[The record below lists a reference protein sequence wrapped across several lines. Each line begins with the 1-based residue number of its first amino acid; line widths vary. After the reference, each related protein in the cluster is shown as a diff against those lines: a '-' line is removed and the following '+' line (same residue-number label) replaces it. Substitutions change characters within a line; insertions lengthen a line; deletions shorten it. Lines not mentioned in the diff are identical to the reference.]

1 VADDPRL
8 RCPPYG
14 ALFHRALC
22 RSVRPQRISAFRLR
36 RTPRNRSPA
45 LPFLTIIRGC
55 GAARSPSYDCHA

>member
-14 ALFHRALC
+14 ALFQRALC

-36 RTPRNRSPA
+36 RTPRIMSPA

>member
-1 VADDPRL
+1 VPDDPRL

-36 RTPRNRSPA
+36 RTPRNRSPRFA
-45 LPFLTIIRGC
+45 ISNHHSRLRG
-55 GAARSPSYDCHA
+55 RTESFV